1 MNTLTSQNDAVTNLS
16 SHHPSIQNA
25 SRFHLDLETM
35 MTTHQLKTAVTSVA
49 FSGPSPFLTSLSTS
63 AKSDDLVG
71 ADVFIGLLSISL
83 SNTLPGRDANDP
95 HQTLA
100 ILNH

>member
-1 MNTLTSQNDAVTNLS
+1 
-16 SHHPSIQNA
+16 
-25 SRFHLDLETM
+25 